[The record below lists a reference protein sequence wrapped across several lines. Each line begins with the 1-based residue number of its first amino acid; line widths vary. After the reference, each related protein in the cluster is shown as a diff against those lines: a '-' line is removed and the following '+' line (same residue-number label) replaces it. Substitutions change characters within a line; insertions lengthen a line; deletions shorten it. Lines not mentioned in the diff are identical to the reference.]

1 MSSPFL
7 AVESIC
13 KSYGRLEA
21 LKGVSFSV
29 GEGELFGLLGPNG
42 AGKTTLVSILACL
55 LAPSAGSASLAG
67 TPLRMSDA
75 AIRRQIGIVPQDL
88 AVYGELT
95 ARENLMFFGK
105 LYDLPRAELAHRV
118 EEVLATIG
126 LDDRA
131 KDRVSTFSGGMKR
144 RLNLGVSILH
154 NPKLLFLDEPTTGV
168 DPQSRNRIF
177 EEVRRLNNTGMTIVY
192 ISHYMEEVQ
201 ALCSRVGILDH
212 GDLIACDAVPHLL
225 LKLDGQILFHID
237 PVPEAL
243 PDRLSALPDV
253 SVQRPNGTKF
263 ILTASDVPKTLLK
276 LAEAFA
282 ELRVE
287 PDEIEAHEPD
297 LERVFLHLTGRAL
310 RD

>member
-1 MSSPFL
+1 QARCLQNNPPPENRNPHGRTRYFHNPVPYHSQKPPRSWGVGMSSPL
-7 AVESIC
+7 LVVEQIH

-29 GEGELFGLLGPNG
+29 AEGELFGLLGPNG

-55 LAPSAGSASLAG
+55 LAPSAGNASLAG

-105 LYDLPRAELAHRV
+105 LYDLPQTELVRRV
-118 EEVLATIG
+118 DEVLGTIG

-192 ISHYMEEVQ
+192 ISHYMEEV
-201 ALCSRVGILDH
+201 
-212 GDLIACDAVPHLL
+212 
-225 LKLDGQILFHID
+225 
-237 PVPEAL
+237 
-243 PDRLSALPDV
+243 
-253 SVQRPNGTKF
+253 
-263 ILTASDVPKTLLK
+263 
-276 LAEAFA
+276 
-282 ELRVE
+282 
-287 PDEIEAHEPD
+287 
-297 LERVFLHLTGRAL
+297 
-310 RD
+310 